1 MKFNLKSKIYSSIP
15 SNQNYY
21 FFLLIFSGFNADPH
35 TSKYEVYATVPKI
48 TINGKYK
55 IDGRVLVLPIKGE
68 GDAHLVLDNMTL
80 NVIYKPKVIV
90 KKGKEYIQT
99 DKFKL
104 DFDTQQLHM
113 KLENLFN
120 GDKKLSDNMNTFLN
134 ENWRDILKELKPSIS
149 FAIEEIFKSIIN
161 RVFIKVP
168 YEELFLQN

>member
-1 MKFNLKSKIYSSIP
+1 M
-15 SNQNYY
+15 
-21 FFLLIFSGFNADPH
+21 IFSGFGSDPH

-48 TINGKYK
+48 IINGKYK
-55 IDGRVLVLPIKGE
+55 IDGRVLLLPIKGD
-68 GDAHLVLDNMTL
+68 GDAHLELDNMSL

-99 DKFKL
+99 EKFKL

-120 GDKKLSDNMNTFLN
+120 GDKILSENMNTFLN

-168 YEELFLQN
+168 YDELFLPN